1 MGPNIGIKDNCHI
14 HACFNLVQ
22 HIPYECSFADT
33 DLARQHYKPD
43 FFRQPILQKGQ
54 RMPMF
59 GNQIQVIGIGNQA
72 ERFCFKSK
80 KVSIHFL
87 PLLIGNKV

>member
-14 HACFNLVQ
+14 HVCFNLVQ

-43 FFRQPILQKGQ
+43 FF
-54 RMPMF
+54 
-59 GNQIQVIGIGNQA
+59 
-72 ERFCFKSK
+72 
-80 KVSIHFL
+80 
-87 PLLIGNKV
+87 